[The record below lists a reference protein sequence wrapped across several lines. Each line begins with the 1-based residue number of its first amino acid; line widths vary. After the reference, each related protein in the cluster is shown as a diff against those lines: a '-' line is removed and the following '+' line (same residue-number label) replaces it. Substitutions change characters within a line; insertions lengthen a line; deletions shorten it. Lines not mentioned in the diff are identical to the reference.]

1 MITVPMIVTKRII
14 LNLGNIDSIFLL
26 DESLLEPIVLKG
38 TRWVL
43 RRERR
48 SNPPDLSDVGLELN
62 ARLTELGA
70 NFVIRLRNDV
80 YKEEIANMT
89 SNDEF
94 VKLKLTDSRLEKF
107 HDIELK
113 EKYSKKDYIELRVV
127 KTKVKVIKYDEKTN
141 EEYEEEIDEIL
152 LTNFTK
158 EEMSVED
165 LKEIYKLRWGIE
177 VDARNKH
184 IPNEKTSDLKVL

>member
-1 MITVPMIVTKRII
+1 
-14 LNLGNIDSIFLL
+14 
-26 DESLLEPIVLKG
+26 
-38 TRWVL
+38 
-43 RRERR
+43 
-48 SNPPDLSDVGLELN
+48 
-62 ARLTELGA
+62 
-70 NFVIRLRNDV
+70 
-80 YKEEIANMT
+80 MT

-177 VDARNKH
+177 VDFDTLKNRFGIENFSGSIKLTH
-184 IPNEKTSDLKVL
+184 QQDLYSQFVIFNVYCYINNLLNMKLQREIC